1 MADANKWTLEKAK
14 NGLSEVVR
22 RALDHQPQV
31 VVRGRREEDAVV
43 VVARS
48 DYEQLL
54 ASRNLVD
61 FLRDSPLA
69 EAVAAGEFGDVATH
83 DPFARPRDMGRDVAF

>member
-1 MADANKWTLEKAK
+1 MSDQNTWTLEKAK

-22 RALDHQPQV
+22 RALDHRPQT

-43 VVARS
+43 VVARR

-54 ASRNLVD
+54 APRDLVP
-61 FLRDSPLA
+61 FLRESPLA
-69 EAVAAGEFGDVATH
+69 KAVAANLRETGCDE
-83 DPFARPRDMGRDVAF
+83 DPFVRPRELGRDIEL